1 MNWSQSL
8 KLKHGMK
15 MRKNF
20 HCFPIESQIVRQNI
34 NLVPIFAF
42 ALTFVPVF
50 GNPFLQ
56 NYMQSI
62 KALPL
67 IWNYLKFHLSTH
79 EIAPALCHG
88 Y

>member
-8 KLKHGMK
+8 KLKLGMK

-50 GNPFLQ
+50 GNQ
-56 NYMQSI
+56 
-62 KALPL
+62 PL
-67 IWNYLKFHLSTH
+67 FTKLYAVNQGLAFDLELLKIPLVYS
-79 EIAPALCHG
+79 
-88 Y
+88 